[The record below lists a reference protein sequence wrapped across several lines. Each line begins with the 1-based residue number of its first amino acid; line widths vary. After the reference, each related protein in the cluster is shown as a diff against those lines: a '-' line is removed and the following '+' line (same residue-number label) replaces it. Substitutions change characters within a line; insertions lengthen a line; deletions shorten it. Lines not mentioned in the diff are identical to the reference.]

1 MSCVKLWAAAGCA
14 SWVRSHSL
22 IFGAFLHRAE
32 ITRTLLKLAS
42 APEHHGT
49 ARRSEAATR
58 GVAERTFRAEAQSRL
73 DARQRLARKWRRSQ
87 ARGDNGGEEERLD
100 ALRERLVLQD
110 GAKASGRSGFVP
122 TAGSRKEP
130 AKASGKDGVDSQ
142 GKVRYAWGG
151 REPAERAGHVSL
163 RGAKARRERDDR
175 WEAER
180 APQRARDEWH
190 RRFWSD
196 SLSSRAAAGFARA
209 SKLAAENPYKKAMTG
224 SVFEHFLHHPNPR
237 ALAAPRPDLARPRG
251 SGREHDPSAINIDDV
266 GAHFAGLTHAS
277 EASSAGMA
285 GGGGGVRMREAGGGK
300 RVPSGYTGFAGF

>member
-1 MSCVKLWAAAGCA
+1 M
-14 SWVRSHSL
+14 
-22 IFGAFLHRAE
+22 HRAE

-73 DARQRLARKWRRSQ
+73 DARQRLARKWRRLSQ

-142 GKVRYAWGG
+142 GKLRYAWGG

-180 APQRARDEWH
+180 AGVERH

-224 SVFEHFLHHPNPR
+224 SVFEHFLRHPNPR
-237 ALAAPRPDLARPRG
+237 ALAAQDVGRARG
-251 SGREHDPSAINIDDV
+251 SGSGSGSERDRSAMNVDV
-266 GAHFAGLTHAS
+266 GTHFAGLTHAS

-285 GGGGGVRMREAGGGK
+285 GGVGGVRMREAAGGK

>member
-1 MSCVKLWAAAGCA
+1 MEGGWRDDGGGWMANEG
-14 SWVRSHSL
+14 
-22 IFGAFLHRAE
+22 
-32 ITRTLLKLAS
+32 
-42 APEHHGT
+42 
-49 ARRSEAATR
+49 RR
-58 GVAERTFRAEAQSRL
+58 L
-73 DARQRLARKWRRSQ
+73 SQ

-122 TAGSRKEP
+122 AAGSRKEP

-180 APQRARDEWH
+180 AGVERH

-224 SVFEHFLHHPNPR
+224 SVFEHFLRHPNPR
-237 ALAAPRPDLARPRG
+237 ALAAQDVGRVRG
-251 SGREHDPSAINIDDV
+251 SGSERDRSAMNVDV
-266 GAHFAGLTHAS
+266 GTHFAGLTHAS

-285 GGGGGVRMREAGGGK
+285 GGGGGVRMREAAGGK